1 MRVAVYSDFPY
12 RRDAGGVSCDESFV
26 LFPCALAGGVERL
39 VLVGRLDPAAGRAAY
54 RVPEGVGF
62 APLPHYPSLARPSAA
77 LRDGLH
83 SLRRFDAVL
92 REVDGVLLLG
102 PHPLALAFA
111 LLALRR
117 RRRVVLGVRQDLP
130 RYTRHRRPGRPDL
143 WLAAVALDAA
153 WRGLA
158 RRVPVAVVGEALA
171 KRYRRG
177 RRVLQI
183 AVSLVAESDIVAPG
197 VAHSRPWNGRRRLLS
212 VGRLDP
218 EKGPLLLADVL
229 AALDERW
236 RLVVCGAGPLQAA
249 LSARLRDLGVADR
262 AELRGYVAYDAGL
275 RDLYRS
281 CQALAHVSLT
291 EGVPQVL
298 YEAFSAGLPV
308 VGTDVGGVGA
318 AAGEAALLVRP
329 GDAAA
334 MARAVARLDDPLV
347 RRRVVDAGLRRA
359 REHTIERE
367 SARLLELFED
377 RDGGR

>member
-12 RRDAGGVSCDESFV
+12 RRDTEGVSCDESFV
-26 LFPCALAGGVERL
+26 LFACALARRADRL
-39 VLVGRLDPAAGRAAY
+39 VLVGRLDPEPGRAAY
-54 RVPEGVGF
+54 GVPSGVRF
-62 APLPHYPSLARPSAA
+62 AALPHYASLARPFAA
-77 LRDGLH
+77 LRDSLR

-130 RYTRHRRPGRPDL
+130 RYTSHRRPGRPDL
-143 WLAAVALDAA
+143 WLAARVLDAA

-171 KRYRRG
+171 HRYRGG
-177 RRVLQI
+177 RRVVPI
-183 AVSLVAESDIVAPG
+183 AVSLVAESDIVAPD
-197 VAHSRPWNGRRRLLS
+197 VAHSRPWNRSRRLLS

-236 RLVVCGAGPLQAA
+236 RLVVCGSGPLEAA
-249 LSARLRDLGVADR
+249 LSARLRELGVADR
-262 AELRGYVAYDAGL
+262 AELRGYVPYGAGL

-334 MARAVARLDDPLV
+334 MARALARLDDPLV
-347 RRRVVDAGLRRA
+347 RRRVVAAGLRRA
-359 REHTIERE
+359 HEHTLERE
-367 SARLLELFED
+367 TARLLDLFED
-377 RDGGR
+377 RDGRR

>member
-12 RRDAGGVSCDESFV
+12 RRDADGVSCDESFV
-26 LFPCALAGGVERL
+26 LFACALARRVDRL
-39 VLVGRLDPAAGRAAY
+39 VLVGRLDPEPGRAAY
-54 RVPEGVGF
+54 RVPGDVGF
-62 APLPHYPSLARPSAA
+62 AALPHYPSLARPSAA
-77 LRDGLH
+77 LRDGLR

-111 LLALRR
+111 LVALRR

-130 RYTRHRRPGRPDL
+130 RYTRHRRSARPDL

-153 WRGLA
+153 WRRLA
-158 RRVPVAVVGEALA
+158 RRAPVAVVGEALA
-171 KRYRRG
+171 HRYRRG
-177 RRVLQI
+177 RRVVPI
-183 AVSLVAESDIVAPG
+183 AVSLVAEADIVAPG
-197 VAHSRPWNGRRRLLS
+197 VAHARSWDGRRRLLS

-236 RLVVCGAGPLQAA
+236 RLIVCGAGPLEAD
-249 LSARLRDLGVADR
+249 LRARLRDLGVAER
-262 AELRGYVAYDAGL
+262 AELRGYVPYDAGL
-275 RDLYRS
+275 WELYRS

-308 VGTDVGGVGA
+308 VGTAVGGVAA
-318 AAGEAALLVRP
+318 AAGDAALLVRP

-347 RRRVVDAGLRRA
+347 RRRVVEAGLRRA
-359 REHTIERE
+359 RQHTVERE
-367 SARLLELFED
+367 SARLLDLFED
-377 RDGGR
+377 RDGGP